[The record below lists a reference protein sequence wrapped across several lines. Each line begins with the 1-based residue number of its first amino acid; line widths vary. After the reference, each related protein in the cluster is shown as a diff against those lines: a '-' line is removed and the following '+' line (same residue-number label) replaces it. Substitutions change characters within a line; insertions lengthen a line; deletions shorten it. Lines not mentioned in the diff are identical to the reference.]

1 MKLTPE
7 QKSILAYGE
16 TRGIL
21 KERKSL
27 MRFTEGSGECSD
39 YHGEPRMMYGVEEA
53 IRDDGRGILRKAGH
67 AEIAKTDTIITALLH
82 AGNACAT
89 PPRNIISSC
98 SYKTTG
104 SQERRLAMINILLSV
119 RRPFSEK
126 ILSGEK
132 KWELRKTKPIF
143 RRCGPVTLW
152 FYESGKEGN
161 GLLSASAS

>member
-53 IRDDGRGILRKAGH
+53 IRDAWQKRAARRAWNPPEGRTCGNCENGYNYHRSSPCWKCLRNAA
-67 AEIAKTDTIITALLH
+67 AEH
-82 AGNACAT
+82 
-89 PPRNIISSC
+89 
-98 SYKTTG
+98 
-104 SQERRLAMINILLSV
+104 
-119 RRPFSEK
+119 
-126 ILSGEK
+126 
-132 KWELRKTKPIF
+132 
-143 RRCGPVTLW
+143 
-152 FYESGKEGN
+152 
-161 GLLSASAS
+161 